1 MFKFALSMFLI
12 AAGASAQTVYTF
24 GMVGVAEGQIARV
37 NALNPGV
44 APPAVG
50 VVCAAQLTFIDGA
63 GVVLKTSAVSVLP
76 GKEAYLDL
84 FADKDLA
91 LPVNERRQIRATI
104 TIPPVVVPPPTTTS
118 VSAACT
124 LIGTLEIF
132 DAISGKTEVVL
143 GGEHLVPS
151 VIVTPPPATP

>member
-12 AAGASAQTVYTF
+12 AAGASAQTVHTF

-37 NALNPGV
+37 NVLNPGE
-44 APPAVG
+44 APPAAVG

-63 GVVLKTSAVSVLP
+63 GVVLKTSSVSVSP
-76 GKEAYLDL
+76 GRESYLDL
-84 FADKDLA
+84 FADIDLA
-91 LPVNERRQIRATI
+91 LPVNQRRQIRATI
-104 TIPPVVVPPPTTTS
+104 TIPPVVVPPPSTTP
-118 VSAACT
+118 VAPACT

-151 VIVTPPPATP
+151 VTVTSTPAT

>member
-37 NALNPGV
+37 NVLNPGE
-44 APPAVG
+44 AQAAVG

-63 GVVLKTSAVSVLP
+63 GVVLKTSSVSVSP
-76 GKEAYLDL
+76 GKESFLDL
-84 FADKDLA
+84 FADTDLA

-104 TIPPVVVPPPTTTS
+104 TISPVVVPPPSTTTTTA
-118 VSAACT
+118 V
-124 LIGTLEIF
+124 
-132 DAISGKTEVVL
+132 
-143 GGEHLVPS
+143 
-151 VIVTPPPATP
+151 